1 MTHNYED
8 FKLDLVKAGAILQS
22 LRDECNMSRSY
33 TAEHLGET
41 QDIIRNIEKGYGALS
56 LERAIKF
63 CMLYE
68 IPIITLVMML
78 TKDSPQEVRNA
89 ILVYDHKNDDATPI
103 TDASVPNIPALIPDT
118 VVEAAEAAPA
128 VAPIIPAPTLP
139 EHYSREDI
147 RALLGRMEHAHS
159 EHVADLREQLVR
171 QDQIIRQLLERR

>member
-33 TAEHLGET
+33 TADHLGET

-78 TKDSPQEVRNA
+78 TKDSPQEVRDA
-89 ILVYDHKNDDATPI
+89 ILVYDHRNDGATPI
-103 TDASVPNIPALIPDT
+103 TDASVPDVPALIPAA
-118 VVEAAEAAPA
+118 VVDAAEAAPA
-128 VAPIIPAPTLP
+128 VAPMISVPTLP
-139 EHYSREDI
+139 EHYSREEL
-147 RALLGRMEHAHS
+147 RALLDRIEHAHAA
-159 EHVADLREQLVR
+159 HVSDLRDQLAR
-171 QDQIIRQLLERR
+171 QDEIIRQLIEKR